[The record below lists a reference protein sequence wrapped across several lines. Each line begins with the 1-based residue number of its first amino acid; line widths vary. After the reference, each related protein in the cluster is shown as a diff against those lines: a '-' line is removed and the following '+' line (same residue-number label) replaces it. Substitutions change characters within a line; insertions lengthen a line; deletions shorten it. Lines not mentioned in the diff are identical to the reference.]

1 MQPQQQF
8 GFKELYTYVLGET
21 ARAICER
28 PGENQQQRLMRT
40 QAATHMI
47 LGLRPRDVTE
57 AMLGCLAVMFHALL
71 TDSVHDTLQG
81 QIDDIRRATRVNIVS
96 LNKAFHMNLGRLEHY
111 QARPSQGTRDGSE
124 DAAMVETEAEDRAKP
139 STAEAVVHG
148 AVAHGARAPAAT
160 AMPVRMAPPIGPTP
174 SEVEETLATFVP
186 SAAQIAA
193 CRANP
198 EAMAALETG
207 DAERFARALGIDQ
220 PSEAYLEAAAGLPVD
235 GKGRGDGGRNGQPG
249 AGRPGSVPSGN
260 GRS

>member
-8 GFKELYTYVLGET
+8 GFKEMYTYVLGET

-57 AMLGCLAVMFHALL
+57 AMLACLTVMFHALL

-81 QIDDIRRATRVNIVS
+81 QIEDIRRATRVNIVS

-124 DAAMVETEAEDRAKP
+124 EAAMVQTKAEDRAEP
-139 STAEAVVHG
+139 NTAQA
-148 AVAHGARAPAAT
+148 AHDARAPAAT
-160 AMPVRMAPPIGPTP
+160 AMPLRMAPPIGPTP

-186 SAAQIAA
+186 SEAQIAA

-198 EAMAALETG
+198 EAMAALEAG

-235 GKGRGDGGRNGQPG
+235 GKARGDGGRNGQLG
-249 AGRPGSVPSGN
+249 AGRPGSGPSGN

>member
-8 GFKELYTYVLGET
+8 GFKEMYTYVLGET

-28 PGENQQQRLMRT
+28 PGENQQQRLLRT

-57 AMLGCLAVMFHALL
+57 AMLACLTVMFHALL

-81 QIDDIRRATRVNIVS
+81 QIEDTRRATRVNIVS

-111 QARPSQGTRDGSE
+111 QARLSQGTRDGSE
-124 DAAMVETEAEDRAKP
+124 EAARVETEAEDRAEP
-139 STAEAVVHG
+139 STAEA
-148 AVAHGARAPAAT
+148 AVHGARAPAAT

-235 GKGRGDGGRNGQPG
+235 GKARGDGGRHGQPG
-249 AGRPGSVPSGN
+249 AGGPGGGPSGN